1 MKSFLKYLLSKIKV
15 LFTHYPVVIAGII
28 IYIYYLITSLN
39 LFQTIN
45 EKRTFIDYLLQFDS
59 LIFMWL
65 AIAAFLQLQK
75 IKQGHVVESMKRFEF
90 EKRLEIQ
97 KIHTDVVNEISSL
110 LQDNVNN
117 ALAVIS
123 VTSKEIR
130 RKFEEDSEII
140 KWLDRI
146 DTSMHRIHST
156 IRDIQHYETQKMIEE
171 SNKVLQKS
179 VDNK

>member
-1 MKSFLKYLLSKIKV
+1 MKSFLKNLLNKIKV
-15 LFTHYPVVIAGII
+15 LIKSYPVVVAAVI
-28 IYIYYLITSLN
+28 IYLYYLITSIN
-39 LFQTIN
+39 LFQTYN
-45 EKRTFIDYLLQFDS
+45 VKRTFIDYLLQFDS

-75 IKQGHVVESMKRFEF
+75 IKQRHVEEIIRRFEI
-90 EKRLEIQ
+90 EKQFEIQ
-97 KIHTDVVNEISSL
+97 KIHTEVVNEITLL

-123 VTSKEIR
+123 VTSEEIR
-130 RKFEEDSEII
+130 RKFEEDNDII

-146 DTSMHRIHST
+146 DSSMQRIHNI

-171 SNKVLQKS
+171 SNKALQKG
-179 VDNK
+179 VEKI